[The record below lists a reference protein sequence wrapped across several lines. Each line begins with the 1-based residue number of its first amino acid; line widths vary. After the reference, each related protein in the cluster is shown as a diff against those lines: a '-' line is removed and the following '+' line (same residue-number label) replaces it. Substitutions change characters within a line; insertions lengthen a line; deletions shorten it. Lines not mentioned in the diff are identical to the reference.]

1 MPDMSSHPRAPAART
16 LDTMGRRRSLARRA
30 LGAVLAVGLIAAVP
44 AAVLAH
50 PLGNFTINHYAG
62 IRVEPDRIL
71 LDVVI
76 DQAEIPTFQA
86 RFDFDTD
93 GDASLSDEEIDA
105 GRITA
110 CDGLASSLALSA
122 GGSRL
127 TPRLT
132 AAGLS
137 FPLGVGGLSTMREV
151 CSFEAPLLTTISDRA
166 LDITFVDRSFAERTG
181 WREIVAQGSGVT
193 LTADG
198 GELRQ
203 TSVSQRLTRYPQD
216 LITSPLRDRSLALRA
231 TVGGAT
237 LAPLDIPDASKVAA
251 VDPAPPAPAASPAAA
266 APSPA
271 PAATPDPVA
280 AAVPGGVGAA
290 DLPDIFRQTD
300 LTPVVVLLSLLAAG
314 ALGAGH
320 ALTPGHGKTLMAAYL
335 VGTRGSA
342 RHAIGLGAAVSV
354 SHTVGILV
362 LAAVVLA
369 ATDVVAPDVIV
380 RGAPLVAAISIVVI
394 GGWMLLGEVRRRRGA
409 RPSDHGHHH
418 DHDHDHGDA
427 RDHASDQ
434 AHPHDAHG
442 HSHAHPHPHMP
453 ASSITWRSLFV
464 LGLAGG
470 LIPSTSAL
478 LMLLG
483 AIAAGRPAFGLVL
496 VVAFGLGMAAVMSG
510 VGLVLVTARD
520 RVDRV
525 QAGIGLGRFREAIP
539 LVAAV
544 VVLGFG
550 VVLTGQAWSVI
561 QLSGL

>member
-1 MPDMSSHPRAPAART
+1 
-16 LDTMGRRRSLARRA
+16 MGRRRSLARRA
-30 LGAVLAVGLIAAVP
+30 LGALFAVGLTAALP
-44 AAVLAH
+44 AATLAH

-110 CDGLASSLALSA
+110 CNALASSLSLTA
-122 GGSRL
+122 GGSSL

-151 CSFEAPLLTTISDRA
+151 CSFEAALPTTITDRA
-166 LDITFVDRSFAERTG
+166 LAITFEDRSFAERTG

-193 LTADG
+193 LTADDAD
-198 GELRQ
+198 LRQ
-203 TSVSQRLTRYPQD
+203 TSVSKRLTQYPQD
-216 LITSPLRDRSLALRA
+216 LIASPLRDQSLALRA

-237 LAPLDIPDASKVAA
+237 LAPLEIPDASPVA
-251 VDPAPPAPAASPAAA
+251 VDPGPPAA

-271 PAATPDPVA
+271 AAVAPSPRSAATSDPVV
-280 AAVPGGVGAA
+280 AAVPGGVAA
-290 DLPDIFRQTD
+290 TDLPDIFRQTD

-362 LAAVVLA
+362 LAGAVLA

-394 GGWMLLGEVRRRRGA
+394 GGWMLLGEVRRRRNATG
-409 RPSDHGHHH
+409 S
-418 DHDHDHGDA
+418 DHDHGHSHDHDRA
-427 RDHASDQ
+427 HDHASGQ

-442 HSHAHPHPHMP
+442 HRHPHPDMP

-478 LMLLG
+478 LILLG

-496 VVAFGLGMAAVMSG
+496 VVAFGLGMAAVMSS

-525 QAGIGLGRFREAIP
+525 QAGIGVGRLREAIP

-550 VVLTGQAWSVI
+550 VVLTGQAWSAI
-561 QLSGL
+561 QISGL